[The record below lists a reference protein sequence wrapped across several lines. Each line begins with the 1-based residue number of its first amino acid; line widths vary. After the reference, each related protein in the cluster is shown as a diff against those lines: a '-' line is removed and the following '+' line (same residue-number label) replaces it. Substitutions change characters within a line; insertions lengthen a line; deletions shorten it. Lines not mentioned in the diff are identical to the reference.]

1 MGLMNQSRR
10 RFLMGAA
17 AGAAAWQVRAADAGT
32 LRPYGALPSARQLQW
47 HEMETYAFLH
57 FTVNTFTDREWG
69 LGDEAESVF
78 NPTAFDADAI
88 VGALKAGGMKGVIL
102 TAKHHDGFCLWPTHT
117 TEHCVRNSSW
127 LGGRGDV
134 VKAISEAA
142 RKQGLKFGV
151 YLSPWDR
158 NNAEYGRP
166 AYVET
171 YRAQLRELLTGYGP
185 IFEVWHDGANGGDGF
200 YGGAKEKRLID
211 KRTYYDWPRTWELI
225 RSLQPQAVIFSDAG
239 PDIRWVGN
247 ENGIAGETC
256 WATYRPVAA
265 DGGPGMPGDVR
276 EKELNVGTKH
286 SGPWLPAEC
295 DVSIRPG
302 WFWHEKENA
311 QVKTPR
317 QLMDLYYQS
326 VGRGASFLLNIPPDR
341 RGLLHEADVASL
353 AGFGKLRQATFATNL
368 AAHAT
373 VKASNVRG
381 NSDSYAAR
389 NLLNGRRD
397 TCWATDDTVTRAEV
411 SFELPRPANFN
422 LVRLREDI
430 RLGQRVE
437 AFAVDV
443 WKDGQWSPFG
453 EGTSIGSCRILC
465 SNNPVSAA
473 RVRLRITQSPVAAAI
488 AEFGLF
494 AESAG
499 A

>member
-1 MGLMNQSRR
+1 
-10 RFLMGAA
+10 
-17 AGAAAWQVRAADAGT
+17 
-32 LRPYGALPSARQLQW
+32 
-47 HEMETYAFLH
+47 
-57 FTVNTFTDREWG
+57 
-69 LGDEAESVF
+69 
-78 NPTAFDADAI
+78 
-88 VGALKAGGMKGVIL
+88 
-102 TAKHHDGFCLWPTHT
+102 
-117 TEHCVRNSSW
+117 
-127 LGGRGDV
+127 
-134 VKAISEAA
+134 
-142 RKQGLKFGV
+142 
-151 YLSPWDR
+151 
-158 NNAEYGRP
+158 
-166 AYVET
+166 
-171 YRAQLRELLTGYGP
+171 
-185 IFEVWHDGANGGDGF
+185 
-200 YGGAKEKRLID
+200 
-211 KRTYYDWPRTWELI
+211 
-225 RSLQPQAVIFSDAG
+225 
-239 PDIRWVGN
+239 
-247 ENGIAGETC
+247 
-256 WATYRPVAA
+256 
-265 DGGPGMPGDVR
+265 
-276 EKELNVGTKH
+276 
-286 SGPWLPAEC
+286 
-295 DVSIRPG
+295 
-302 WFWHEKENA
+302 
-311 QVKTPR
+311 
-317 QLMDLYYQS
+317 MDLYCQS

-389 NLLNGRRD
+389 NLLDGRRD

-453 EGTSIGSCRILC
+453 EGTSIGSCRILR

-473 RVRLRITQSPVAAAI
+473 RVRLRITQSPVAPAI